1 MKRILIIYSS
11 VHGQTSKI
19 AKKLAQQLMALG
31 NEVVTADIKAAPVLT
46 EFDKIIIGASIRH
59 GKHNPSLY
67 EFIEKHQAVLTDKVS
82 GFFSVS
88 LVARKPEKNTPETN
102 PYMQAFLSKTTWRPQ
117 LLRVFG
123 GNLNYQGYNA
133 LDRNIIRFI
142 MWLTKGPTDPVTNVE
157 YTDWQ
162 KVTEFGEQIHSA

>member
-1 MKRILIIYSS
+1 
-11 VHGQTSKI
+11 Q
-19 AKKLAQQLMALG
+19 
-31 NEVVTADIKAAPVLT
+31 
-46 EFDKIIIGASIRH
+46 F
-59 GKHNPSLY
+59 
-67 EFIEKHQAVLTDKVS
+67 
-82 GFFSVS
+82 
-88 LVARKPEKNTPETN
+88 
-102 PYMQAFLSKTTWRPQ
+102 
-117 LLRVFG
+117 LRVFG

>member
-1 MKRILIIYSS
+1 MKKILIIFSS
-11 VHGQTSKI
+11 VHGQTRKI
-19 AKKLAQQLMALG
+19 TNQLAQQLKELG
-31 NEVVTADIKAAPVLT
+31 NSVVIADIKAVPAM
-46 EFDKIIIGASIRH
+46 ESFDKIVIGASIRH
-59 GKHNPSLY
+59 GKHNPALY
-67 EFIEKHQAVLTDKVS
+67 EFIQKHQKILTQKVS

-102 PYMQAFLSKTTWRPQ
+102 PYMQAFLSKTTWRPT
-117 LLRVFG
+117 LLQVFG

-133 LDRNIIRFI
+133 FDRNIISFI

-162 KVTEFGEQIHSA
+162 KVNDFGLLIHQA